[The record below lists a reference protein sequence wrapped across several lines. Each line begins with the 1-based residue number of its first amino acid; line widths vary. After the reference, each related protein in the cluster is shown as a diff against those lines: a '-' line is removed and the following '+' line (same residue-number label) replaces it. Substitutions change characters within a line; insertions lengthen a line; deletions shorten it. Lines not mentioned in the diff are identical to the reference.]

1 MIGRLA
7 CVGLL
12 ALVMITPAKQA
23 SAQDNILGGAIIG
36 GAAGGLIGGAL
47 GGGRAVVP
55 GIIIGAAAGAIIAS
69 EGERRRGNHYYYRNN
84 CYIQRSDG
92 SYLAVHPRNC
102 DARAEYVPQPAAPAG
117 DAASYCMSRY
127 RSYDPASGTYMGY
140 DGVRRPCP

>member
-12 ALVMITPAKQA
+12 ALVMATPAKQ
-23 SAQDNILGGAIIG
+23 SRAQDNILGGAIIG

-47 GGGRAVVP
+47 GGGRGVVP

-69 EGERRRGNHYYYRNN
+69 EGERRRGGHYYYRNS

-92 SYLAVHPRNC
+92 SYVAVDPRNC
-102 DARAEYVPQPAAPAG
+102 DARAQASPAD
-117 DAASYCMSRY
+117 DAVAYCTSRY
-127 RSYDPASGTYMGY
+127 RSYDPGSGTFMGY
-140 DGVRRPCP
+140 DGIRRPCP